1 MADRAAAR
9 AWREDVESRTTP
21 VGDRLHRVTD
31 NPRRRATDGAAT
43 RLGRPASER
52 ALVHPMRR
60 ASDRPQLS
68 LVVTRTDD
76 EAPRRDPQ
84 TGRRTIAITG
94 QRAAP
99 APRRRPDTASRVGPR
114 PDRIAMWAFFMG
126 IFLVA
131 VSTATADAAP
141 L

>member
-9 AWREDVESRTTP
+9 AWRADVESRTTP
-21 VGDRLHRVTD
+21 VGDR
-31 NPRRRATDGAAT
+31 PQRRET
-43 RLGRPASER
+43 
-52 ALVHPMRR
+52 
-60 ASDRPQLS
+60 DRPQLS

-76 EAPRRDPQ
+76 EAPRRDPK
-84 TGRRTIAITG
+84 TGRRTVAITG

-99 APRRRPDTASRVGPR
+99 APRRRPAAATRVGPR

-126 IFLVA
+126 IFLVGVA
-131 VSTATADAAP
+131 TATADAAP